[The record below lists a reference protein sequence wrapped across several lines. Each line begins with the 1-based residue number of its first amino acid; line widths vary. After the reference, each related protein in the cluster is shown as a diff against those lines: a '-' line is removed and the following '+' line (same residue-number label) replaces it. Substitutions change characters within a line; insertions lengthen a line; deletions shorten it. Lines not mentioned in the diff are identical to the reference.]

1 MLLTSK
7 VVTSK
12 TKKNHLATFTK
23 VQSISMKHLAEG
35 SFLLKEGF
43 ISFYKYLCDKKNL
56 KTRITISCRVIV
68 KCEKGLSVNKLS
80 RNEYGAYF
88 DFYCGNCQE

>member
-1 MLLTSK
+1 MVVWFKAQANICFGTSNPQKMLLTSK

-43 ISFYKYLCDKKNL
+43 ISFYKYLCDKKYL
-56 KTRITISCRVIV
+56 KTRITISC
-68 KCEKGLSVNKLS
+68 
-80 RNEYGAYF
+80 
-88 DFYCGNCQE
+88 